1 MRHHEARHRGQ
12 EAEVVRR
19 AGGHAGADLRLARQ
33 RDPRVG
39 GPSHAGSFYGAAAGM
54 AIDAPK
60 AARPYSRASRR
71 TSHGHRPGRLD
82 RALLRGARERRSA
95 RPHHGPRRRLD
106 GVDVPGPRLRRALPD
121 DHLRQ
126 PRRRAELEAPRA
138 LHHPPDGGRRGRPAR
153 RAPRRARAR
162 LRRLDGRHE
171 RAGAGAPSPR
181 ARAGA
186 GPRVH
191 LPGAR
196 RGGRAA
202 ARVRDRAV
210 RGHGDRQRRDADRS
224 QRARPDDVP
233 PAPAPARLQ
242 PVLHRPRAAAAD
254 AALQRR
260 PPVRLQHGGH
270 PRPGGGGDGP
280 QGDGSPA
287 PDRGADA
294 RHHRRRGP
302 PHLARQ
308 LGHPGAQHPGR
319 EAGEGGGREPRL
331 QLRGAR
337 GLQPRGARLPG
348 RRTVRFDGKT
358 ALVTGAA
365 SGIGR
370 ATAFAL
376 ARAGAD
382 LAVCDLNEAEL
393 AAYSATKFAVFG
405 LSEALRDELRPHGI
419 AVTTVCPG
427 IINTPITTSAP
438 MRGPLATPE
447 ARAALVELYRRR
459 NYGPERVAANIL
471 RAIARRRAVA
481 PISPEAWVMY
491 LMKRL
496 SPGRTARP

>member
-1 MRHHEARHRGQ
+1 ASHFH
-12 EAEVVRR
+12 AEVRWWQRVATGLTRR
-19 AGGHAGADLRLARQ
+19 ARLRHTRAPAGRGG
-33 RDPRVG
+33 
-39 GPSHAGSFYGAAAGM
+39 
-54 AIDAPK
+54 
-60 AARPYSRASRR
+60 RR
-71 TSHGHRPGRLD
+71 NGHRHGRLD
-82 RALLRGARERRSA
+82 RAVLRGARERRSA
-95 RPHHGPRRRLD
+95 PPHHGPRRRFD
-106 GVDVPGPRLRRALPD
+106 GVDVPAPRLRRALPD
-121 DHLRQ
+121 ARLRQ
-126 PRRRAELEAPRA
+126 PWRRAELEAPRA

-153 RAPRRARAR
+153 RAPHRASAR
-162 LRRLDGRHE
+162 PRHLDGRHD
-171 RAGAGAPSPR
+171 RAGAGAPAPR
-181 ARAGA
+181 ARTGP

-191 LPGAR
+191 VPRAR
-196 RGGRAA
+196 RGGRAP

-224 QRARPDDVP
+224 ERARPAHVL
-233 PAPAPARLQ
+233 PAPAPTGLQ
-242 PVLHRPRAAAAD
+242 PVLPRPRAAAPD
-254 AALQRR
+254 AAVRR
-260 PPVRLQHGGH
+260 RAPVRLQHGGH
-270 PRPGGGGDGP
+270 PRPGGGGDGT

-308 LGHPGAQHPGR
+308 VGHPGGQHPGR

-331 QLRGAR
+331 QLRRAR

-393 AAYSATKFAVFG
+393 EETAAAIRSLG
-405 LSEALRDELRPHGI
+405 RGALARRVTVPRPEEVRACANAAHDELRPHGI

-491 LMKRL
+491 LMK
-496 SPGRTARP
+496 